1 MDSALTDTF
10 PLQFKEELAMPGSAT
25 DRTSTGSVVIR
36 PLDPEDAAITTAMR
50 AMASSTKGV
59 PRGIE
64 ARGQFDALM
73 ESVLP
78 RDDVTFEAD
87 ALGGIPGIWVH
98 PANWR
103 SGEAIVHLHGG
114 WNFGSAKAY
123 RHLVGHIAARAGAR
137 AFIPDY
143 RLAPEHPF
151 PVATHDVLACYR
163 GLTGSGVRRIALTG
177 DSAGGN
183 LALVLASRVTGEA
196 VSTNATLVGIAVLS
210 PVTDLTLSSAT
221 YDTRAD
227 ADPFFTRLQVAE
239 LVHSYLGSA
248 DAKHPLA
255 SPLHSQLAGMPP
267 VRIHVGDDE
276 VLLDDSLRYAERAV
290 TASIDTR
297 LDVWMGMP
305 HGFPG
310 SIGKL
315 KAAAQALD
323 AVGAFLTERLQAHA
337 SP

>member
-1 MDSALTDTF
+1 MQKSA
-10 PLQFKEELAMPGSAT
+10 S
-25 DRTSTGSVVIR
+25 DRTSNSVVIH
-36 PLDPEDAAITTAMR
+36 PIDPEDAAITTAMR
-50 AMASSTKGV
+50 AMASATKGV
-59 PRGIE
+59 ARGIE
-64 ARGQFDALM
+64 ARGQFDAFM

-87 ALGGIPGIWVH
+87 ILGGVPGIWVH

-103 SGEAIVHLHGG
+103 PDEAILHLHGG
-114 WNFGSAKAY
+114 WFNFGSAEAY

-137 AFIPDY
+137 AFVPDY

-151 PVATHDVLACYR
+151 PAATDDVLACYR
-163 GLTGSGVRRIALTG
+163 GLAGSGVRRIALTG

-183 LALVLASRVTGEA
+183 LALGLASRVTSEA
-196 VSTNATLVGIAVLS
+196 TSINATLVGIAVLS
-210 PVTDLTLSSAT
+210 PVTDLTLSGAT
-221 YDTRAD
+221 YETRAD
-227 ADPFFTRLQVAE
+227 ADPLFTRPQVAE

-255 SPLHSQLAGMPP
+255 SPLHGQLAGMPP

-276 VLLDDSLRYAERAV
+276 VLLDDSLRYAERAA
-290 TASIDTR
+290 TAGVDAR
-297 LDVWMGMP
+297 VDLWMGMP
-305 HGFPG
+305 HGFPA